1 MMAAQRGGEDGDYL
15 AIDVVDGGFAE
26 EKRDKND
33 ERGSGEDGLE

>member
-1 MMAAQRGGEDGDYL
+1 MMAAQRGGEDEDYL

-26 EKRDKND
+26 EKRD